1 MEKKEMTI
9 EEMQQECVAVA
20 FEIAKMRS
28 IVEKHQKRFNELS
41 YQLWKLQKEQENEH
55 KPVAEDNQ

>member
-41 YQLWKLQKEQENEH
+41 YQLWKRQQDEQ
-55 KPVAEDNQ
+55 KPVAEDSK